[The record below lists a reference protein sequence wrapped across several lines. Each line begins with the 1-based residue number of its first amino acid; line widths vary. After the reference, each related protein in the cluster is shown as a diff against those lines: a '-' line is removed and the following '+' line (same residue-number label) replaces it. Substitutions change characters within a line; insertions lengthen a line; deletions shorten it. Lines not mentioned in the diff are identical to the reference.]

1 MHLVKLACQVSL
13 KCLIPRIG
21 HVATQVHFAPKSPA
35 PCHRARLETSERHME
50 QLLDDYLTRDELA
63 AQLGKSPRTI
73 QRWDRLRIGPVPTV
87 IGNSKVFRRADV
99 QKWLDAQRREPTPA
113 RQDAQKRIGRKTG
126 RR

>member
-1 MHLVKLACQVSL
+1 
-13 KCLIPRIG
+13 
-21 HVATQVHFAPKSPA
+21 
-35 PCHRARLETSERHME
+35 ME

-99 QKWLDAQRREPTPA
+99 QKWLDAQRREPTPE
-113 RQDAQKRIGRKTG
+113 RQGAKKRIGRKTG